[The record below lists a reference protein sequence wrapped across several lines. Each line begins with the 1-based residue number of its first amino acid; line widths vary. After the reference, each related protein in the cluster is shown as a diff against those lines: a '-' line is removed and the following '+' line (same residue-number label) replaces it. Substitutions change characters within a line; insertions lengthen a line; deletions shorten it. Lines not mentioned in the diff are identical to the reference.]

1 MTNLN
6 TIEIRGLRLA
16 VRLGVPDAERALRQ
30 CVEMDVTLVPLS
42 DFEEMGDDLSLTV
55 DYQAVAQSIR
65 NQCETGEWRLIE
77 KLAIDVAGEVL
88 NRHPVRMVTLEIRKQ
103 ILPGTDHVAVRL
115 TRGVS

>member
-1 MTNLN
+1 MNLN
-6 TIEIRGLRLA
+6 TIEIRGLRLP
-16 VRLGVPDAERALRQ
+16 VRLGVPETERALRQ

-42 DFEEMGDDLSLTV
+42 DFEAMGDDLSRTV

-65 NQCETGEWRLIE
+65 SQCDTGEWKLLE
-77 KLAIDVAGEVL
+77 KLAIDVAGDVL
-88 NRHPVRMVTLEIRKQ
+88 NRHPVRMVTIEIRKQ